1 VADGEYGLLLG
12 FDTDDPQFTRGFE
25 LGRIWEIAKTFDGP
39 FEEIVHGVNAEMLIR
54 IAEATDRKVRSTDDG
69 DGWLTA
75 CFSEIG
81 DDFVTVGDD

>member
-54 IAEATDRKVRSTDDG
+54 IARRPTGRCGRPTTATAG
-69 DGWLTA
+69 
-75 CFSEIG
+75 
-81 DDFVTVGDD
+81 